1 MLRARNPMLALGVR
15 VALTF
20 HTGPRGA
27 PHATEYYQPM
37 LMKAVARV
45 IGRPSL
51 PRLDVRPIVQSVID
65 AVESGGLLDNGALIR
80 DAEDQLRIKLSVLI
94 PADGPT
100 ATVRSRRQRFRTE
113 IEKAMNAIGW
123 ELIAIIP
130 ALKFKKSGPKAA
142 GELRIAGDRHE
153 C

>member
-1 MLRARNPMLALGVR
+1 MLHARNPMLALGVR

-27 PHATEYYQPM
+27 PHATEYYQPT